1 MEQFTEE
8 DIRFRGYAFTFPIFI
23 AGTVYIIQR
32 TVSEASIGSQP
43 DKDKL
48 ALCRRFLQ
56 TVGPYYASAIDEDLL
71 LGRLS
76 SGSVTSASGVGES
89 TGRTS
94 SSTIEVLSDFVLST
108 PPMDAVDNS
117 DFEMM
122 WLEGLTVEEAK
133 EWKMS
138 PLFVLPVEKD
148 MQSQADGQDVEV
160 EEDADG
166 GGVEEEHA
174 FFNTDSGLKTFWM
187 HPEKMASLEEAT
199 ILSFE
204 KYHFAFVLENQA
216 FEPRIVLAA
225 VDLAITQVRA
235 QLAEKQRQREK

>member
-1 MEQFTEE
+1 
-8 DIRFRGYAFTFPIFI
+8 
-23 AGTVYIIQR
+23 
-32 TVSEASIGSQP
+32 
-43 DKDKL
+43 
-48 ALCRRFLQ
+48 
-56 TVGPYYASAIDEDLL
+56 
-71 LGRLS
+71 
-76 SGSVTSASGVGES
+76 VGES

-160 EEDADG
+160 EEDGYSVEWTFEPQSVPNSDKMNFSLTTTTTTASTRTVPTTPTMPATATANSPRKQRNDASADG

-204 KYHFAFVLENQA
+204 KLSM
-216 FEPRIVLAA
+216 L
-225 VDLAITQVRA
+225 D
-235 QLAEKQRQREK
+235 QRSRNL